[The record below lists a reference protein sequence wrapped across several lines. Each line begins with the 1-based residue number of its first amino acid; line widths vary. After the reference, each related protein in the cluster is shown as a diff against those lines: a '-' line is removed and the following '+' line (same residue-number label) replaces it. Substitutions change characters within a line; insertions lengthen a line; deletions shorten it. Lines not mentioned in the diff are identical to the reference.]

1 MSNTPARP
9 CTTTALLWQNSLSWI
24 STPSA
29 TCLSTVGPFRLW
41 FATARRDGSTWWWYC
56 KHYGEANEPR
66 SECPI
71 NAAIEVF
78 GDRWSLLVLRD
89 IVFGDRRY
97 FRELQANS

>member
-9 CTTTALLWQNSLSWI
+9 CTTTALLWQNALSWT

-29 TCLSTVGPFRLW
+29 TCLSTGTPSACGLQSLVE
-41 FATARRDGSTWWWYC
+41 TAVPGGSASTM
-56 KHYGEANEPR
+56 GEANEPR

-78 GDRWSLLVLRD
+78 GDRWSLIYL
-89 IVFGDRRY
+89 
-97 FRELQANS
+97 AATKSP